1 MKAIIRLFPLI
12 AFMVIL
18 ARLPLPA
25 ETIPDTETQ
34 PILADLVVNGVPR
47 GSAEFSRAADGTL
60 LIPAATVRSSLA
72 GIAKRATLDRVAADG
87 RPVSSETLG
96 SAGIRCEFDEAALV
110 LKISVDP
117 GSMESAAFPS
127 ATRNRAA
134 QSETNAISPELFSVI
149 TGIGFGVVPRYDRY
163 VSSDAFSVS
172 GDVTLSPSVNI
183 GRFVLEGT
191 STIAWADGSFSNT
204 VEAARAVVDF
214 PSAGTRLAAGLVEN
228 RPAAF
233 QGKAKLVGL
242 SYNRESGFPGSDARA
257 RTDSDDIVIRHPAT
271 VSIEVNGT
279 TVRSEKLP
287 PGTWHLSDLP
297 LSAGLNDVT
306 VRIDE
311 EGEPVRLVRL
321 GIPFDASV
329 LSPGETD
336 FSAALGVDR
345 GTFSRPF
352 GSAWLSVGLIR
363 SIELGA
369 DFEGTPG
376 NFLGGLSAL
385 WATPLGNFALG
396 GALSARY
403 GAASPLTFADAEKF
417 SWRFSSGAQRFI
429 PRLGVAVE
437 RRAAGFSPPQ
447 ETGDAAAVFD
457 KPTTR
462 LSAQVTES
470 LPAGAGS
477 VSLFGDSTF
486 LDASIVAAVVQAGY
500 FLSVRNLLSLSVT
513 AGFDWRESGD
523 LSPRAS
529 IVVAFSPPRAPMV
542 QYRNDP
548 LSRSDSLDASLSLDR
563 AGNASLGAHIS
574 NVVWMAGADMSAGL
588 SGRLASRLGDLAASA
603 QYASDVEASSSTILG
618 SLSGSTNLV
627 IGGGRIALASARSD
641 TFALLVPDSGLSGKR
656 VILRSSD
663 GSETES
669 RTGGPATIEGLSLYR
684 PYSATVEL
692 PASDAD
698 KTAVPTS
705 VVLVPAYKSVTV
717 VRVRLASSIVVRGTV
732 LDAQGKPRAGLTG
745 DLFDAAL
752 APVPS
757 AGTFTDEA
765 GVFEWYGLDIGT
777 YAVKWSDGTVSRFE
791 VPAGAINGQT
801 VDLGT
806 VAAEKPADGKGGE
819 R

>member
-1 MKAIIRLFPLI
+1 M
-12 AFMVIL
+12 
-18 ARLPLPA
+18 
-25 ETIPDTETQ
+25 ETQ
-34 PILADLVVNGVPR
+34 PVLADLVVNGVPR
-47 GSAEFSRAADGTL
+47 GSVEFSLAADGSL
-60 LIPAATVRSSLA
+60 LIPTATIQSSLA
-72 GIAKRATLDRVAADG
+72 GIAKRETLDRLASGDL
-87 RPVSSETLG
+87 PVSSATLAD
-96 SAGIRCEFDEAALV
+96 AGIRCAFDEAALI

-127 ATRNRAA
+127 VSPGRFA
-134 QSETNAISPELFSVI
+134 QAEKNALRPEPFSAI
-149 TGIGFGVVPRYDRY
+149 AGIGFGVVPRYDMY
-163 VSSDAFSVS
+163 SPVGAFSVS
-172 GDVTLSPSVNI
+172 GDVTLSPSINL
-183 GRFVLEGT
+183 GRFVLDGT
-191 STIAWADGSFSNT
+191 STIAWADGSFSNS
-204 VEAARAVVDF
+204 VDAARAIVDF

-233 QGKAKLVGL
+233 QGKAKLLGL

-257 RTDSDDIVIRHPAT
+257 RTDSDDVVIRHPAT
-271 VSIEVNGT
+271 VSVEVNGSSIRT
-279 TVRSEKLP
+279 EKLP

-306 VRIDE
+306 IRIDE

-336 FSAALGVDR
+336 FSAVLGVDR
-345 GTFSRPF
+345 ETFTRPF
-352 GSAWLSVGLIR
+352 GSFWLSVGLFR
-363 SIELGA
+363 SFELGA
-369 DFEGTPG
+369 DLEGTPG

-396 GALSARY
+396 DALSAHY
-403 GAASPLTFADAEKF
+403 DDAFVLAFVDAEKF
-417 SWRFSSGAQRFI
+417 SWRFSSGSRQFL

-437 RRAAGFSPPQ
+437 RRGAGFSPPQ
-447 ETGDAAAVFD
+447 ETGDAAIVFD
-457 KPTTR
+457 SPTIR
-462 LSAQVTES
+462 LSAQVTEA

-500 FLSVRNLLSLSVT
+500 FLSVRNLVSLSVS

-523 LSPRAS
+523 LSPRAA

-548 LSRSDSLDASLSLDR
+548 LSRSDSLDASMSLDR
-563 AGNASLGAHIS
+563 EGNASLGAHIS
-574 NVVWMAGADMSAGL
+574 NLVWMAGSDISAGL
-588 SGRLASRLGDLAASA
+588 SGRLASRIGDLAVSA
-603 QYASDVEASSSTILG
+603 QYASDVDAASSTIHG

-627 IGGGRIALASARSD
+627 FGGGQFALAPARSD
-641 TFALLVPDSGLSGKR
+641 TFALLVPDRPLSGKR

-669 RTGGPATIEGLSLYR
+669 RSGGSTTIDGLSLYR
-684 PYSATVEL
+684 PYVATVEL

-698 KTAVPTS
+698 KTAVPSS
-705 VVLVPAYKSVTV
+705 VVLVPVYKSVTV
-717 VRVRLASSIVVRGTV
+717 VRVRLASSIVVRGFIS
-732 LDAQGKPRAGLTG
+732 DGQGKPRAGLTG

-752 APVPS
+752 SPVPS

-765 GVFEWYGLDIGT
+765 GVFECYGLDIGSYT
-777 YAVKWSDGTVSRFE
+777 VKWSDGSVSHFD
-791 VPAGAINGQT
+791 VPSGAIDGGT

-819 R
+819 Q